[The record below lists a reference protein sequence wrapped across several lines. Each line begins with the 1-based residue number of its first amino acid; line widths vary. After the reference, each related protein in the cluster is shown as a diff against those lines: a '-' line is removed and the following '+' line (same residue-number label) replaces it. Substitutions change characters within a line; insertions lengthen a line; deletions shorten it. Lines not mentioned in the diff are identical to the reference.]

1 MILHLEYRQQIFFD
15 NEHFNLQKYFLCTFN
30 FKYEPTSDDN
40 VVIHYGRKGK
50 TSYHD
55 SFSKMLISDLKFKSQ
70 GGSCYDMKPSNNHD
84 DDSESKRAFI
94 SIDRYAAII
103 TFLLSQIIFIITEL
117 NMISI
122 NLILHRCSL

>member
-1 MILHLEYRQQIFFD
+1 MRYYLEYRQQIFFD

-30 FKYEPTSDDN
+30 FKHEPTSDDN

-84 DDSESKRAFI
+84 DDTIRNTDSESKRAFI
-94 SIDRYAAII
+94 TIDRYAAII
-103 TFLLSQIIFIITEL
+103 TFLLY
-117 NMISI
+117 
-122 NLILHRCSL
+122 CYYK